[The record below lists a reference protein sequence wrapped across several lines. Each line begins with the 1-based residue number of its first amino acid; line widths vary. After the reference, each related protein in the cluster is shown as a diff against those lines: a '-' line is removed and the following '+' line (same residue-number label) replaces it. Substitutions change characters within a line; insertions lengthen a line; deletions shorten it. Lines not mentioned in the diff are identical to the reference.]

1 MDKKR
6 LEAIRSEIDA
16 VDRELSMLLQKRM
29 ELVSEVA
36 DYKRQANAEV
46 LDEAREQ
53 KVLENALSV
62 VKNVDFT
69 ESIKASFESIM
80 AHSREYQKKRL
91 SSGQGLSKR
100 YVLIGE
106 HLSHSLSPVI
116 HGLFFEKAGFMG
128 SYDLLEVSRN
138 ELTGLLP
145 RLKMEGYLGANVTI
159 PYKTDIMRGLDDL
172 SDEAIR
178 VGAVNTITLEN
189 ECIGYNT
196 DYNGFGRA
204 LDYYGVDLEGKA
216 CAVLGSGGSSRA
228 VVSWLQD
235 RGVSRIT
242 IVTRDTGAAVLK
254 YPGFQCMNIKEFSAQ
269 GYDLLVNTTPVGM
282 WPKPDFSPL
291 SKEQLQGA
299 GFIMDLIY
307 NPSET
312 LLMRF
317 AKDLGI
323 PSANG
328 LYMLIAQ
335 GICAQEIWQ
344 DTIYSQEL
352 VNSIYEEM
360 KA

>member
-1 MDKKR
+1 MDKKDID
-6 LEAIRSEIDA
+6 AIRSEIDA
-16 VDRELSMLLQKRM
+16 VDRELAILLEKRM
-29 ELVSEVA
+29 DLVSQVA
-36 DYKRQANAEV
+36 DSKRRTRTGV
-46 LDEAREQ
+46 MDEAREQ
-53 KVLENALSV
+53 KVLENVLSV
-62 VKNVDFT
+62 VKNADFT

-91 SSGQGLSKR
+91 SGGQELRKR

-116 HGLFFEKAGFMG
+116 HGLFFEKAGFTG
-128 SYDLLEVSRN
+128 SYDLLEVPHN
-138 ELTGLLP
+138 DIGGLTA
-145 RLKMEGYLGANVTI
+145 RLKKEGYLGANVTI
-159 PYKTDIMRGLDDL
+159 PYKTDIMGELDAL

-178 VGAVNTITLEN
+178 IGAVNTITLGN
-189 ECIGYNT
+189 KCVGYNT

-204 LDYYGVDLEGKA
+204 LEYYGADLEGKA

-235 RGVSRIT
+235 HGVSRIT
-242 IVTRDTGAAVLK
+242 IVTRDTGAAGLK
-254 YPGFQCMNIKEFSAQ
+254 YPGFQCIDIKEFSAQ
-269 GYDLLVNTTPVGM
+269 GYDLVVNTTPVGM

-291 SKEQLQGA
+291 SKDQLQGA

-307 NPSET
+307 NPAET
-312 LLMRF
+312 LLLRF

-323 PSANG
+323 PGANG

-344 DTIYSQEL
+344 GTIYSQEL
-352 VNSIYEEM
+352 VNSIYKDM